1 MERRLF
7 FFKKRIFQQIRF
19 SRKIIFANLSISAR
33 EQRRKTMINK
43 AKFIPVLFT
52 AAFFSSLT
60 GCYCEDCGESCSNV
74 YDFESKLADCQKT
87 IGHYKKGKTIHYEHS
102 NGYDLDFTVS
112 KDTIYH
118 KRESEYCANFDTE
131 VREIELTSTYPIM
144 SLKLIFNGG
153 YEYENEEDG
162 STDFISSLNV
172 SASGVSYVVDL
183 NSDGTPIEFSY
194 KDNLEMLDTIT
205 FNGVKY
211 DSVFVIYDLLY
222 ASSTDHADNRNQPRL
237 YFSKEKGILKIESR
251 VGHSLTIKEGGDN
264 E

>member
-1 MERRLF
+1 
-7 FFKKRIFQQIRF
+7 
-19 SRKIIFANLSISAR
+19 
-33 EQRRKTMINK
+33 MINK

-162 STDFISSLNV
+162 STDFISSLNI

-222 ASSTDHADNRNQPRL
+222 ASSNDHTDKRNQPRL